1 MVRNVSH
8 ARTLIWDTEDT
19 EDSED
24 SARGLTTLPRW
35 VSAPSRP
42 ADIGHSVDVVLDSS
56 VIVNY

>member
-19 EDSED
+19 EDS
-24 SARGLTTLPRW
+24 ARGLTALPRW